1 MVKNS
6 VLLVA
11 IVILLASCTS
21 LKPLQFN
28 SNKQPTSQENSTST
42 SSGKVQF
49 LGEISVTPDPTAKV
63 EIRNETE
70 AKKENTTRNIP
81 DHSSYGVAT
90 KHSAIESATDLQ
102 LKYSVLLNTEVEQL
116 QNTSLLEKMDEWYGT
131 RYRLG
136 GTTKKGV
143 DCSALVQAIF
153 FGAYAVSLPR
163 TAREQYQVS
172 RRISRTELKEGD
184 LLFFN
189 TTGGVSHVG
198 IYLQNNKFIHA
209 SASKGVTISDLFD
222 PYYVRR
228 FIGAGRV
235 QQKQYG
241 LTSTGL

>member
-6 VLLVA
+6 FLLVA
-11 IVILLASCTS
+11 IVILLASCSS

-28 SNKQPTSQENSTST
+28 SNKQAAAPENTTST
-42 SSGKVQF
+42 SKKQVQF
-49 LGEISVTPDPTAKV
+49 LDEISVTPAPTAKV
-63 EIRNETE
+63 EVKDEPE
-70 AKKENTTRNIP
+70 VKKESTTSKNNTNYPT
-81 DHSSYGVAT
+81 YGVAT
-90 KHSAIESATDLQ
+90 KQTAIENATDLQ
-102 LKYSVLLNTEVEQL
+102 LKYSIMLNTEVELL
-116 QNTSLLEKMDEWYGT
+116 QNTTLLAKMDEWYGT
-131 RYRLG
+131 RYRMG

-153 FGAYAVSLPR
+153 LGAYAVSLPR

-189 TTGGVSHVG
+189 TTGGISHVG

-228 FIGAGRV
+228 FVGAGRV
-235 QQKQYG
+235 EEKQFG
-241 LTSTGL
+241 LSSN

>member
-6 VLLVA
+6 FLLVA
-11 IVILLASCTS
+11 IVILLASCSS

-28 SNKQPTSQENSTST
+28 SNKQAAAPENTTST
-42 SSGKVQF
+42 SKKQVQF
-49 LGEISVTPDPTAKV
+49 LDEISVTPAPTAKV
-63 EIRNETE
+63 EVKDGPEV
-70 AKKENTTRNIP
+70 KKESTTSKNNTNYPT
-81 DHSSYGVAT
+81 YGVAT
-90 KHSAIESATDLQ
+90 KQTAIENATDLQ
-102 LKYSVLLNTEVEQL
+102 LKYSVMLNTEVELL
-116 QNTSLLEKMDEWYGT
+116 QNTTLLAKMDEWYGT
-131 RYRLG
+131 RYRMG

-153 FGAYAVSLPR
+153 LGAYAVSLPR

-189 TTGGVSHVG
+189 TTGGISHVG

-228 FIGAGRV
+228 FVGAGRV
-235 QQKQYG
+235 EEKQFG
-241 LTSTGL
+241 LSSN

>member
-6 VLLVA
+6 FLLVA
-11 IVILLASCTS
+11 IVILLASCSS

-28 SNKQPTSQENSTST
+28 SNKQAAAPENTTST
-42 SSGKVQF
+42 SKKQVQF
-49 LGEISVTPDPTAKV
+49 LDEISVTPAPTAKV
-63 EIRNETE
+63 EVKDEPE
-70 AKKENTTRNIP
+70 LKKESTTSKNNTNYPT
-81 DHSSYGVAT
+81 YGVAT
-90 KHSAIESATDLQ
+90 KQTAIENATDLQ
-102 LKYSVLLNTEVEQL
+102 LKYSVMLNTEVELL
-116 QNTSLLEKMDEWYGT
+116 QNTTLLAKMDEWYGT
-131 RYRLG
+131 RYRMG

-153 FGAYAVSLPR
+153 LGAYAVSLPR

-189 TTGGVSHVG
+189 TTGGISHVG

-228 FIGAGRV
+228 FVGAGRV
-235 QQKQYG
+235 EEKQFG
-241 LTSTGL
+241 LSSN